1 MTDRKQRIEKIAYQ
15 LWEQEGRPDG
25 HSERL
30 WLAAEA
36 QYEAE
41 NAKAKYGAE
50 IAKDR
55 ARQPA
60 GAKPAGSGKSKS
72 DEMPPAPPAMT
83 KSEAPAKTKA
93 AEPPAKTKAKAAEPA
108 TAKMPSVAAGKS
120 AEPAAAKPSD
130 SGKRKPGAK

>member
-41 NAKAKYGAE
+41 NAKAKYEAE

-60 GAKPAGSGKSKS
+60 GTKPAGSAKSKS

-83 KSEAPAKTKA
+83 KSEAPPKRRPRSPRQDQGEGGGAGDRKEAERRCKAKT
-93 AEPPAKTKAKAAEPA
+93 
-108 TAKMPSVAAGKS
+108 

-130 SGKRKPGAK
+130 AGKRKPGAK